1 MKQVRVLAVT
11 LFVVSATSG
20 LRAGGLEY
28 NTNRGGSDFWNFE
41 LDSGADACAAAC
53 AGDARCRAFTWVRPG
68 VQGARARCWLKN
80 AVPGATNDNNCISGV
95 MQAASTPG
103 SGPGSAGGAWGVW
116 AYQLGADGVAWNP
129 CDIQYVAA
137 RRPARYDS
145 APNYRLV
152 RDADTRADADR
163 FVSLFSRFF
172 DDQPDF
178 VVKLAPC
185 NPDTRV
191 FTQPPAGNPPA
202 RPVYRRG
209 GQSAG
214 LEYGVNRA
222 GSDYRAF
229 ELDAGAA
236 ACEQACVA
244 DGACNAFTWVKPG
257 VQGARARCWLKNR
270 VPGASRDSNCVS
282 GVVR

>member
-1 MKQVRVLAVT
+1 MKHVRVLAVT
-11 LFVVSATSG
+11 LCVVSATVVS
-20 LRAGGLEY
+20 RAAGLEY

-41 LDSGADACAAAC
+41 LDSGADACSAAC
-53 AGDARCRAFTWVRPG
+53 AADARCRAFTWVRPG
-68 VQGARARCWLKN
+68 VQGVRARCWLKN

-95 MQAASTPG
+95 MQSASAPG
-103 SGPGSAGGAWGVW
+103 GGSGSAGGGWGVW

-152 RDADTRADADR
+152 RDADTRASADQ

-178 VVKLAPC
+178 VVKMAPC

-191 FTQPPAGNPPA
+191 FAQPPGGSPPP
-202 RPVYRRG
+202 RPVYRRT

-214 LEYGVNRA
+214 LEYNVNRA
-222 GSDYRAF
+222 GSDYRYF
-229 ELDAGAA
+229 ELDAGAS